1 MVKFVSV
8 SIKFSPCIKTYYT
21 KDLGENQLILHSL
34 VLEGTEDN
42 DIIIFM
48 KEKSDGGFVF
58 LNSYIH

>member
-8 SIKFSPCIKTYYT
+8 SINFYACIKTYYT
-21 KDLGENQLILHSL
+21 KDFGENQLILHSL

-42 DIIIFM
+42 DINIFM

-58 LNSYIH
+58 LNSYIR